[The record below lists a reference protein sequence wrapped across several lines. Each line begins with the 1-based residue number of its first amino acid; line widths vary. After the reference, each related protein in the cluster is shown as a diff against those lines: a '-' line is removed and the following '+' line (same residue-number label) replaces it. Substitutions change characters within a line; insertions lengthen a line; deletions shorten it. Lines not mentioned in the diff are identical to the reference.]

1 MDNPD
6 TLAILGIQDIER
18 RQTNQKTH
26 NTIQQTKKMSNTVP
40 IRNWG
45 WTRRSWG
52 VSSSCFLSDTRR
64 VTQTYNQIRQK

>member
-6 TLAILGIQDIER
+6 TLAILGIQDTER

-45 WTRRSWG
+45 
-52 VSSSCFLSDTRR
+52 
-64 VTQTYNQIRQK
+64 